1 MKLVKNMD
9 RKQIAENRNAQTGVS
24 LAASFRRTIAK
35 DLFLYALVA
44 PGLLYFLIFKYVPMW
59 GVMISFQNYSPF
71 LGFFKSEWVGFE
83 HFARLFSN
91 ADFYMLFRNTMA
103 INVLSLVFFFPLPII
118 VALLLNELQTEW
130 FKKTLQSVVYL
141 PHFLS
146 WVVIVGLSLL
156 LLSKEHGVLNQ
167 LLELVGWGPIE
178 FLTEPKYFWALLTGQ
193 TIWKELGWGTVIFL
207 AAIAGV
213 DPQLYEAAK
222 MDGAGRIRMMW
233 NVTLPSIRNVIIIL
247 LILRIGHMMDVGFE
261 QVFLMM
267 NGAVADVAEVF
278 DTYVFR
284 VGIKQGDFSYST
296 AVGLFK
302 SIVGLVLVI
311 GANKLS
317 KKFGEEGV
325 Y

>member
-1 MKLVKNMD
+1 MQHPAPKIS
-9 RKQIAENRNAQTGVS
+9 RRG
-24 LAASFRRTIAK
+24 AAFIRTLAK
-35 DLFLYALVA
+35 DFFLYLLII
-44 PGLLYFLIFKYVPMW
+44 PGMLYFLIFKYVPMW
-59 GVMISFQNYSPF
+59 GVLIAFQNYSPY
-71 LGFFKSEWVGFE
+71 LGFFHSEWVGFD
-83 HFARLFSN
+83 HFVRLFSN
-91 ADFYMLFRNTMA
+91 DDFILLFRNTMA
-103 INVLSLVFFFPLPII
+103 INVLSLICFFPLPIL
-118 VALLLNELQTEW
+118 VSLMLNELRAEW
-130 FKKTLQSVVYL
+130 FKKSLQSIVYL

-146 WVVIVGLSLL
+146 WVVIAGLSLL
-156 LLSKEHGVLNQ
+156 LLSKESGVVNQ
-167 LLELVGWGPIE
+167 LLGLAGFGPIE
-178 FLTEPKYFWALLTGQ
+178 FLTEPKYFWALLTAQ

-233 NVTLPSIRNVIIIL
+233 NVTLPSIRNVIVIL

-261 QVFLMM
+261 QVYLMM
-267 NGAVADVAEVF
+267 NGAVSEVADVF

-284 VGIKQGDFSYST
+284 AGIKQGDFSYST

-302 SIVGLVLVI
+302 SVVGFLLVI
-311 GANKLS
+311 GANKLA

>member
-1 MKLVKNMD
+1 M
-9 RKQIAENRNAQTGVS
+9 
-24 LAASFRRTIAK
+24 AASLRRTIAK

-118 VALLLNELQTEW
+118 VALLLNELQREW
-130 FKKTLQSVVYL
+130 FKKSLQSVVYL